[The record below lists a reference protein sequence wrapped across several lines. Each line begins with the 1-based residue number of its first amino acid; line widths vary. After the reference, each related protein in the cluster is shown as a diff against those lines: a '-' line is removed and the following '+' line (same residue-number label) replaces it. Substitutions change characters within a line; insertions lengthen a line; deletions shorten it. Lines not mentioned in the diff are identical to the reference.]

1 MLPKTPAF
9 NRRIQIE
16 KKIESAEYALSIN
29 NNVKAAEKYNV
40 SETIIRY
47 WKTQLNKLKK
57 ASKHKEKIT
66 LHEGRKLT
74 EKLLK
79 LMHIY

>member
-9 NRRIQIE
+9 NNPIQIE

-29 NNVKAAEKYNV
+29 NIVKAAEKYNV

-47 WKTQLNKLKK
+47 WKTQLNK
-57 ASKHKEKIT
+57 S
-66 LHEGRKLT
+66 
-74 EKLLK
+74 
-79 LMHIY
+79 